1 MQINNLDSSKQG
13 YVLGATDGERMFN
26 SSGEVVIKVDPTRS
40 SNDLSLGTQLVPPAI
55 GIPRHV
61 HAYWDEVIYVLDGG
75 GIVTLD
81 DEQVPLQKGATI
93 FVPKGVWHGFENPD
107 TELFILWLAS
117 SPGQA
122 EFFRAISSRPGE
134 PAKNL
139 AREQVMAIRQQV
151 EADHLKRVQSES

>member
-1 MQINNLDSSKQG
+1 MMQG
-13 YVLGATDGERMFN
+13 YVLRVTDGERMFN
-26 SSGEVVIKVDPTRS
+26 SSGEVVVKVDRNRS
-40 SNDLSLGTQLVPPAI
+40 SNDLSLGTQPVPPGV

-61 HAYWDEVIYVLDGG
+61 HTCWDEVIYVLDGG
-75 GIVTLD
+75 GIVTLN

-122 EFFRAISSRPGE
+122 EFFRAISSRPSE
-134 PAKNL
+134 PAKHL
-139 AREQVMAIRQQV
+139 SREEVLAIRQQV
-151 EADHLKRVQSES
+151 EADHLKRVQAES